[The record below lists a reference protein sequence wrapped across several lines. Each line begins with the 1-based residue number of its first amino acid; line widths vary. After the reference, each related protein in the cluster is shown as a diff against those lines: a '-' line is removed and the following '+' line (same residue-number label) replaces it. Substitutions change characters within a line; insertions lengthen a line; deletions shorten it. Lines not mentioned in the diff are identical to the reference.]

1 MLNKTLPA
9 NFLALCYKICRQ
21 FIRFLITMKKYIF
34 LICIVLS
41 SCSQKLRNDSV
52 VTLIKQDSLRL
63 SVDEHINPYAVGIEY
78 IDNGNNEDVL
88 YILDGN
94 NHLLSYDYQ
103 KRELIKKIVLAKNGN
118 NGVGIANG
126 FKVISQDS
134 IIVTSKFYQKFFI
147 INPEGEVISSFSFK
161 NDSLFTSYT
170 CSNIKRR
177 IIICDHILTL
187 PQNLMGNWNNIS
199 EEYFKNYTTTI
210 DYNLESNEITK
221 SGMKLPY
228 KYPNLNSPGYSFASF
243 QGQIVYSFAAKDS
256 IFVVKDK
263 IIIPFDTKT
272 SNIER
277 LIGSKRENDTSV
289 ENILRNKIES
299 GEYVFLLPDPYRK
312 VLYRFYRIGL
322 KNLKKN
328 ENLMDLNS
336 YPPSFGIQVIN
347 KEFKVIADVKF
358 PERIYFF
365 TNSFVTKNGLY
376 LCSNY
381 PFNPDFDV
389 DYFTFDRFI
398 LKKEE

>member
-1 MLNKTLPA
+1 M
-9 NFLALCYKICRQ
+9 KI
-21 FIRFLITMKKYIF
+21 YIY

-63 SVDEHINPYAVGIEY
+63 PVDEHINPYAVGIEY
-78 IDNGNNEDVL
+78 VDNGNIEDVL

-126 FKVISQDS
+126 FKVISQNS

-147 INPEGEVISSFSFK
+147 INSEGEVNSSFSFK

-170 CSNIKRR
+170 CSNINRR
-177 IIICDHILTL
+177 IIIRDHILTL

-199 EEYFKNYTTTI
+199 EEYFKHYTTTI
-210 DYNLESNEITK
+210 DCNLESNKITK

-243 QGQIVYSFAAKDS
+243 QGQIVYSFTAKDS

-263 IIIPFDTKT
+263 MIIPFDAKT
-272 SNIER
+272 SNIEQ

-312 VLYRFYRIGL
+312 LLYRFYRIGL

-347 KEFKVIADVKF
+347 EEFKVIADVKF
-358 PERIYFF
+358 PERKYFF
-365 TNSFVTKNGLY
+365 TNSFVTGDGLFI
-376 LCSNY
+376 SVNH
-381 PFNPDFDV
+381 PDNPEFDV
-389 DYFTFDRFI
+389 NFFGFDRFVI
-398 LKKEE
+398 QDEN

>member
-1 MLNKTLPA
+1 M
-9 NFLALCYKICRQ
+9 KI
-21 FIRFLITMKKYIF
+21 YIY

-63 SVDEHINPYAVGIEY
+63 PVDEHINPYAVGIEY
-78 IDNGNNEDVL
+78 VDNGNNEDVL

-126 FKVISQDS
+126 FKVISQNS

-147 INPEGEVISSFSFK
+147 INSEGEVNSSFSFK

-170 CSNIKRR
+170 CSNINRR
-177 IIICDHILTL
+177 IIIRDHILTL

-199 EEYFKNYTTTI
+199 EEYFKHYTTTI
-210 DYNLESNEITK
+210 DCNLESNKITK

-243 QGQIVYSFAAKDS
+243 QGQIVYSFTAKDS

-263 IIIPFDTKT
+263 MIIPFDAKT
-272 SNIER
+272 SNIEQ

-312 VLYRFYRIGL
+312 LLYRFYRIGL

-347 KEFKVIADVKF
+347 EEFKVIADVKF
-358 PERIYFF
+358 PERKYFF
-365 TNSFVTKNGLY
+365 TNSFVTGDGLFI
-376 LCSNY
+376 SVNH
-381 PFNPDFDV
+381 PDNPEFDV
-389 DYFTFDRFI
+389 NFFGFDRFVI
-398 LKKEE
+398 QDEN